1 VLRQS
6 QLTVLIADDNGLF
19 ARALEA
25 LLDAEPS
32 INIVGR
38 ALDGEEAARLAAELS
53 PDVILMDL
61 SMPRLDGFDATR
73 RIRDQAPETA
83 IVVLTGSRDEAD
95 VARARDAGAAGYV
108 TKDRILGEL
117 VDAIHAATKAE

>member
-1 VLRQS
+1 MLRQS

-83 IVVLTGSRDEAD
+83 IVVLTGSRD
-95 VARARDAGAAGYV
+95 
-108 TKDRILGEL
+108 
-117 VDAIHAATKAE
+117 